1 MARNYD
7 VVLNVEA
14 LDSLPRSGKR
24 RDLVLSF
31 IRDLSCTAHIGG
43 DIQFEDELS
52 QRPYEVNIVAG
63 FAITW
68 WIDAPANDIR
78 VVDIRPAN

>member
-1 MARNYD
+1 MSRNYV
-7 VVLNVEA
+7 VVLNIEA

-24 RDLVLSF
+24 RDIVISF
-31 IRDLSCTAHIGG
+31 IRDLSYTAHIGG
-43 DIQFEDELS
+43 DIHFEHQLS

-68 WIDAPANDIR
+68 WLDAPANEIR
-78 VVDIRPAN
+78 VVDVRPSN